1 MFDANYSN
9 SLATLLK
16 KCIGM
21 QDFSRIIHI
30 CHYVFETQQL
40 DGDIVEFGCY
50 VGNTTKLISC
60 ITNKQIHVYDSFQGL
75 PQTFENHGGEMK
87 VLSQQFVDNFKID
100 DIRLPIIN
108 EGWFNKIN
116 PEQLPNKISFA
127 HLDGDLYESTLQP
140 LHLIYDRMVSGGVI
154 LIDDYE
160 AVDWPGVK
168 TAVTEFFTDKP
179 ETVTLLS
186 GINNQPSY
194 KALIKKI

>member
-1 MFDANYSN
+1 
-9 SLATLLK
+9 
-16 KCIGM
+16 M

-100 DIRLPIIN
+100 GIRLPVIN
-108 EGWFNKIN
+108 EGWFNEIN

-140 LHLIYDRMVSGGVI
+140 LHLIYNRMVSGGVI

-168 TAVTEFFTDKP
+168 TAVIEFFTDKP
-179 ETVTLLS
+179 ETVISLS